1 MPDQLYLMMTKS
13 KSATKGI
20 CERIAINNEI
30 RHRSVRRAYLPL
42 CTNNSKTA
50 TVQQYSLRQA
60 ESEICNT
67 LSSLLSDKLDE
78 VPARPNFSSKRV
90 LCQTLQKEKRFLGNV
105 QGSVHWNR
113 FCFPFWLQLASF
125 SEIARWFSWNVGQR
139 LGFYMPR
146 SPQYNSAMSC
156 RWAAKAVTW

>member
-20 CERIAINNEI
+20 CERIAISVRSGEI

-105 QGSVHWNR
+105 QGSVH
-113 FCFPFWLQLASF
+113 
-125 SEIARWFSWNVGQR
+125 
-139 LGFYMPR
+139 
-146 SPQYNSAMSC
+146 
-156 RWAAKAVTW
+156 